1 MSGLQMTVGWAWAT
15 LGALLYASQFVSTI
29 NFALAQR
36 LGLQEKAAN
45 ADPLVGRLERMAAR
59 WDLAVLWLPP
69 IAGVLMLSDHA
80 LWRPVCLIAGGVYL
94 DAGGREWAKIAGLSA
109 HGIQV
114 GSEKERIVIYATFGF
129 LSFSGLAGLTAGLA
143 I

>member
-15 LGALLYASQFVSTI
+15 IGALLYAGQLVSTI
-29 NFALAQR
+29 SFPLAQR

-94 DAGGREWAKIAGLSA
+94 DAGGREWSKVAGLSR
-109 HGIQV
+109 HGIPI
-114 GSEKERIVIYATFGF
+114 GSDKERVIIYATFGF
-129 LSFSGLAGLTAGLA
+129 FVLSGLAGLAVGLA
-143 I
+143 A